1 MNKLSVQA
9 LMMLGG
15 TFWSTATSA
24 LRYLD
29 TLLKSGLTSA
39 TKFHQE
45 GIAFAR
51 EMGMNAK
58 EAQAYTQVL
67 TNRTEKLAATY
78 GVAAE
83 QIKAIQRGISEATS
97 RQLILNDAQA
107 EQFLQLNKL
116 VGSSVTSKF
125 TEEIMQGMGG
135 QLETVQGAVAKAYA
149 TAAKSGLS
157 AQKVSEKIAA
167 NLNMANKLSFRTGID
182 GLTRMAMQ
190 AEKVGMSLQSVEA
203 VANNFLEIDDAI
215 SHAAQLQM
223 LGGSA
228 GAFGGNP
235 MDMLYEA
242 NYDPEALQKRM
253 TSMLGGYAQ
262 FDAKTGMASIN
273 GANQDFIRNIAKA
286 MGIDTAEAS
295 RIAKKNAEVKF
306 KESNINFG
314 AYGNLTQEQKDFLIN
329 KSNVASG
336 RTTFTTQDGKTID
349 LTSGQALDKKVLEE
363 MMKYEG
369 MSDSDI
375 MKENARSLT
384 SIDEKLKG
392 IADSI
397 SAMFA
402 KFLEGLF
409 PDAVKDLDNIGAF
422 AKEKLEPIAK
432 NVGVAA
438 RGVYDWLKG
447 HQGTIKAIASGV
459 LGFIKFATE
468 HWKIL
473 LTTLGTL
480 KFLKFLGNAGLLG
493 RGSVASSAARSGGNI
508 LKSIWGASKGMA
520 TGTTWSYGYGRVN
533 GEGRIMSAIKAPG
546 RAFGMLSSGG
556 KLLTAGGA
564 IAGAGIGAYKA
575 ITADNAADRGA
586 GIGTAAGTL
595 IGTALGGPLGAAI
608 GGFLGDFAGRFI
620 GEHWDDITGTIS
632 KAWDGIAD
640 WFKGV
645 WGSITDIWTDTT
657 NWFKGAWGAVTNGWN
672 NLTSWFKSKWDA
684 VTNFFGKT
692 ISNFKEF
699 ITHPFDTVKS
709 LLGFGEKHAE
719 GGIVGGTSYTGDKV
733 LTRLNSGEMVLNFD
747 QQNRL
752 FNAIKNLSTPI
763 IPSVSNIT
771 NNNSSNANSSRTI
784 QTREV
789 RIQNIGGN
797 RVNRINSF
805 ADNSR
810 HGIQNIGGNRD
821 NRINR
826 ITNNSQ
832 VNGAQSA
839 NINNNSNAV
848 FNTSAFNSRMSSLL
862 TKYDTIGGNN
872 FENNIS
878 NTKYNS
884 PQTNFFSRI
893 INSLFNRNTNSSVND
908 FSDLSIQNKWNRI
921 HNVGGNIQP
930 TSISTIGGDYSFI
943 DNRIS
948 NKVKGVAPIPTKI
961 EAKPVGE
968 KEYIYTPKRTE
979 TSTVNGGTVTVKD
992 FNINI
997 NGTLKLDGGNSFKN
1011 IDMNELLNNPQFV
1024 SAIKQMVQQRIN
1036 SDFNGGRLD
1045 SSPSVMRGLTTQ
1057 VNTYGKRG

>member
-1 MNKLSVQA
+1 MNKLLVQA

-15 TFWSTATSA
+15 TLRGTVGGA
-24 LRYLD
+24 LDYLN
-29 TLLKSGLTSA
+29 TLLKSGFNTA
-39 TKFHQE
+39 TQFHQE

-51 EMGMNAK
+51 ELGMNAK

-97 RQLILNDAQA
+97 RQLMLNDAQA

-314 AYGNLTQEQKDFLIN
+314 AYGNLTQEQRDFLIN
-329 KSNVASG
+329 KSNVANG

-349 LTSGQALDKKVLEE
+349 LTSGQALDQKVLQE

-392 IADSI
+392 IAASI

-409 PDAVKDLDNIGAF
+409 PKAVKDLDNIGEF
-422 AKEKLEPIAK
+422 AKNKLEPIAK
-432 NVGVAA
+432 NLGVAA
-438 RGVYDWLKG
+438 RGVYDWFKENKETVKTL
-447 HQGTIKAIASGV
+447 ASGV
-459 LGFIKFATE
+459 LGFLKFATE

-480 KFLKFLGNAGLLG
+480 KFLKFLGNAGILG
-493 RGSVASSAARSGGNI
+493 RGAVASSAAKSGGNI
-508 LKSIWGASKGMA
+508 FKSLWGASRDMNI
-520 TGTTWSYGYGRVN
+520 GTRLGYQESRALGS
-533 GEGRIMSAIKAPG
+533 GRIMSAIKAPFKG
-546 RAFGMLSSGG
+546 FGALGG
-556 KLLTAGGA
+556 TSKILTVGGA
-564 IAGAGIGAYKA
+564 ALGTGIGAYKA

-595 IGTALGGPLGAAI
+595 IGTALGGPIGAAI

-620 GEHWDDITGTIS
+620 GEHWGDITNTIS
-632 KAWDGIAD
+632 TAWDGMSK
-640 WFKGV
+640 WFEGV
-645 WGSITDIWTDTT
+645 WGSVTNLWTDTT
-657 NWFKGAWGAVTNGWN
+657 NWFKGAWGAVTNGWS
-672 NLTSWFKSKWDA
+672 NLTGWFKDKWDS

-692 ISNFKEF
+692 ITNFKEF
-699 ITHPFDTVKS
+699 ISHPFDTVKS
-709 LLGFGEKHAE
+709 VLGFGEKHAE
-719 GGIVGGTSYTGDKV
+719 GGIVGGSSYSGDKV

-747 QQNRL
+747 QQSRL
-752 FNAIKNLSTPI
+752 FNAIKNLSIPP

-771 NNNSSNANSSRTI
+771 NNSNANSRHTI

-789 RIQNIGGN
+789 TIQNIGGN
-797 RVNRINSF
+797 KVNTF
-805 ADNSR
+805 ANNSR
-810 HGIQNIGGNRD
+810 
-821 NRINR
+821 
-826 ITNNSQ
+826 
-832 VNGAQSA
+832 
-839 NINNNSNAV
+839 
-848 FNTSAFNSRMSSLL
+848 F
-862 TKYDTIGGNN
+862 
-872 FENNIS
+872 
-878 NTKYNS
+878 
-884 PQTNFFSRI
+884 
-893 INSLFNRNTNSSVND
+893 SSVLND
-908 FSDLSIQNKWNRI
+908 TSNVQNRWNRMYR
-921 HNVGGNIQP
+921 VGGNVQP
-930 TSISTIGGDYSFI
+930 TSINNFGDYSLI

-948 NKVKGVAPIPTKI
+948 NRVKGVAPVPTKI

-979 TSTVNGGTVTVKD
+979 ASTVNGGTVTVKD

-1011 IDMNELLNNPQFV
+1011 INMNELLNNPQFV
-1024 SAIKQMVQQRIN
+1024 SAIKQMVQERIN
-1036 SDFNGGRLD
+1036 SDFNGGRFD
-1045 SSPSVMRGLTTQ
+1045 NSPSVMRGLTTQ
-1057 VNTYGKRG
+1057 VNTYGKKA

>member
-1 MNKLSVQA
+1 MNKLLVQA

-15 TFWSTATSA
+15 TLRGTVGGA
-24 LRYLD
+24 LSYLN
-29 TLLKSGLTSA
+29 TLLKSGFDTA
-39 TKFHQE
+39 TQFHQE

-51 EMGMNAK
+51 ELGMNAK

-97 RQLILNDAQA
+97 RQLMLNDAQA

-190 AEKVGMSLQSVEA
+190 AEKVGMSLQTVEA

-314 AYGNLTQEQKDFLIN
+314 AYGNLTQEQRDFLIN
-329 KSNVASG
+329 KSNVANG
-336 RTTFTTQDGKTID
+336 RTTFTTKDGKTID
-349 LTSGQALDKKVLEE
+349 LTSGQALDQKVLQE

-392 IADSI
+392 IGESI

-409 PDAVKDLDNIGAF
+409 PEAVKDLDNIGAF
-422 AKEKLEPIAK
+422 AKAKLEPIAK
-432 NVGVAA
+432 NIGVAA
-438 RGVYDWLKG
+438 RGVYDWFKENKETVKTL
-447 HQGTIKAIASGV
+447 ASGV
-459 LGFIKFATE
+459 LGFLKFATE

-473 LTTLGTL
+473 LATLGAL
-480 KFLKFLGNAGLLG
+480 KFLKFLGNAGILG
-493 RGSVASSAARSGGNI
+493 RGGSTASSAAGIGGNI
-508 LKSIWGASKGMA
+508 FSRMHANSPHKLFQQRYANHAARGISFGQAAKSTWRATSKFAKGTAAIGAL
-520 TGTTWSYGYGRVN
+520 TGV
-533 GEGRIMSAIKAPG
+533 IQ
-546 RAFGMLSSGG
+546 
-556 KLLTAGGA
+556 
-564 IAGAGIGAYKA
+564 GIGAISEYSKKKEEINNSNMSAAEKEKA
-575 ITADNAADRGA
+575 IEAIRIDKNSEVGGAVGA
-586 GIGTAAGTL
+586 GVGTVLGTFFF
-595 IGTALGGPLGAAI
+595 GPLGGMI
-608 GGFLGDFAGRFI
+608 GGAVGEFAGKFI
-620 GEHWDDITGTIS
+620 GQYWDPIVNTVTSFFKKIGDGVVWLGNKSLDAIKWLVDNNPLGLMVKGVGKLVGKDWSITGAIS
-632 KAWDGIAD
+632 SIFG
-640 WFKGV
+640 
-645 WGSITDIWTDTT
+645 GS
-657 NWFKGAWGAVTNGWN
+657 
-672 NLTSWFKSKWDA
+672 
-684 VTNFFGKT
+684 
-692 ISNFKEF
+692 
-699 ITHPFDTVKS
+699 
-709 LLGFGEKHAE
+709 EKHAE
-719 GGIVGGTSYTGDKV
+719 GGIVGGSSYSGDKV

-752 FNAIKNLSTPI
+752 FNAIKNLSAPI
-763 IPSVSNIT
+763 IPSVNNIT
-771 NNNSSNANSSRTI
+771 NNSNANSRHTI
-784 QTREV
+784 QTKEV
-789 RIQNIGGN
+789 TIQNIGGN
-797 RVNRINSF
+797 KVNTF
-805 ADNSR
+805 ANNSR
-810 HGIQNIGGNRD
+810 
-821 NRINR
+821 
-826 ITNNSQ
+826 
-832 VNGAQSA
+832 
-839 NINNNSNAV
+839 
-848 FNTSAFNSRMSSLL
+848 F
-862 TKYDTIGGNN
+862 
-872 FENNIS
+872 
-878 NTKYNS
+878 
-884 PQTNFFSRI
+884 
-893 INSLFNRNTNSSVND
+893 SSVLND
-908 FSDLSIQNKWNRI
+908 TSNVQNRWNRMYR
-921 HNVGGNIQP
+921 VGGNVQP
-930 TSISTIGGDYSFI
+930 TSINNFGDYSLI

-948 NKVKGVAPIPTKI
+948 NRVKGVAPVPTKI

-1011 IDMNELLNNPQFV
+1011 INMNELLNNPQFV
-1024 SAIKQMVQQRIN
+1024 SAIKQMVQERIN
-1036 SDFNGGRLD
+1036 SDFNGGRFD
-1045 SSPSVMRGLTTQ
+1045 NSPSVMRGLTTQ
-1057 VNTYGKRG
+1057 VNTYGKKA

>member
-1 MNKLSVQA
+1 MNKLLVQA

-15 TFWSTATSA
+15 TLRGTVGGA
-24 LRYLD
+24 LGYLN
-29 TLLKSGLTSA
+29 TLLKSGFNTA
-39 TKFHQE
+39 TQFHQE

-51 EMGMNAK
+51 ELGMNAK

-78 GVAAE
+78 GVATE

-97 RQLILNDAQA
+97 RQLMLNDAQA

-116 VGSSVTSKF
+116 VGSSVTNKF

-190 AEKVGMSLQSVEA
+190 AEKVGMSLQTVEA

-223 LGGSA
+223 LGGAA

-314 AYGNLTQEQKDFLIN
+314 AYGNLTQEQRDFLIN
-329 KSNVASG
+329 KSNVANG

-349 LTSGQALDKKVLEE
+349 LTSGQALDQKVLQE

-392 IADSI
+392 IATSI

-409 PDAVKDLDNIGAF
+409 PKAVKDLDNIGEF
-422 AKEKLEPIAK
+422 AKNKLEPIAK

-438 RGVYDWLKG
+438 RGVYDWFKENKETVKTL
-447 HQGTIKAIASGV
+447 ASGV
-459 LGFIKFATE
+459 LGFLKFATE

-480 KFLKFLGNAGLLG
+480 KFLKFLGNAGILG
-493 RGSVASSAARSGGNI
+493 KGGTASSAAGVGGNI
-508 LKSIWGASKGMA
+508 FSKMHANSPHKLFQQRYANHAARGISFGQAAKSTWRATSKFAKGTAAIGA
-520 TGTTWSYGYGRVN
+520 
-533 GEGRIMSAIKAPG
+533 
-546 RAFGMLSSGG
+546 
-556 KLLTAGGA
+556 LTGA
-564 IAGAGIGAYKA
+564 IQGIGAISEYSKKKEEINNSNMSAAEKERAMEA
-575 ITADNAADRGA
+575 IRIDRNSEVGGAVGA
-586 GIGTAAGTL
+586 GVGTVLGTFFF
-595 IGTALGGPLGAAI
+595 GPLGGMI
-608 GGFLGDFAGRFI
+608 GGAVGEFAGKFI
-620 GEHWDDITGTIS
+620 GQYWDPIVNNVTSLFKKIGDGVVWLANKSLDAIKWLVDNNPLGLMVKGIGKIVGKDWSITGAIS
-632 KAWDGIAD
+632 S
-640 WFKGV
+640 V
-645 WGSITDIWTDTT
+645 
-657 NWFKGAWGAVTNGWN
+657 
-672 NLTSWFKSKWDA
+672 
-684 VTNFFGKT
+684 FG
-692 ISNFKEF
+692 
-699 ITHPFDTVKS
+699 
-709 LLGFGEKHAE
+709 GGEKHAD
-719 GGIVGGTSYTGDKV
+719 GGIVGGSSYSGDKV

-752 FNAIKNLSTPI
+752 FNAIKNLATP
-763 IPSVSNIT
+763 
-771 NNNSSNANSSRTI
+771 

-789 RIQNIGGN
+789 SIQNIGGN
-797 RVNRINSF
+797 
-805 ADNSR
+805 
-810 HGIQNIGGNRD
+810 
-821 NRINR
+821 
-826 ITNNSQ
+826 T
-832 VNGAQSA
+832 
-839 NINNNSNAV
+839 V
-848 FNTSAFNSRMSSLL
+848 FNR
-862 TKYDTIGGNN
+862 
-872 FENNIS
+872 
-878 NTKYNS
+878 
-884 PQTNFFSRI
+884 
-893 INSLFNRNTNSSVND
+893 SVK
-908 FSDLSIQNKWNRI
+908 S
-921 HNVGGNIQP
+921 
-930 TSISTIGGDYSFI
+930 
-943 DNRIS
+943 
-948 NKVKGVAPIPTKI
+948 VAPIPTKI

-979 TSTVNGGTVTVKD
+979 TSSVNGNTVTVKD

-997 NGTLKLDGGNSFKN
+997 NGTLKLDGGSSFKN
-1011 IDMNELLNNPQFV
+1011 INMNELLNNPQFV
-1024 SAIKQMVQQRIN
+1024 GAIKQMVQERIN
-1036 SDFNGGRLD
+1036 SDFNGGRFD
-1045 SSPSVMRGLTTQ
+1045 NSPSVMRGLTTQ
-1057 VNTYGKRG
+1057 VNTYGKKA

>member
-1 MNKLSVQA
+1 MNKLLVQA

-15 TFWSTATSA
+15 TLRGTVGGA
-24 LRYLD
+24 LDYLN
-29 TLLKSGLTSA
+29 TLLKSGFNTA
-39 TKFHQE
+39 TQFHQE

-51 EMGMNAK
+51 ELGMNAK

-78 GVAAE
+78 GVAVE
-83 QIKAIQRGISEATS
+83 QIKAIQRGISESTS
-97 RQLILNDAQA
+97 RQLMLNDAQA

-262 FDAKTGMASIN
+262 FDAKTGIASIN

-314 AYGNLTQEQKDFLIN
+314 AYGNLTQEQRDFLIN
-329 KSNVASG
+329 KSNVANG

-349 LTSGQALDKKVLEE
+349 LTSGQAIDQKVLQE

-384 SIDEKLKG
+384 SINEKLKG
-392 IADSI
+392 IAASI

-409 PDAVKDLDNIGAF
+409 PDAVKELDNLGEF
-422 AKEKLEPIAK
+422 AKNKLEPIAK

-438 RGVYDWLKG
+438 RGIYDWFKENKE
-447 HQGTIKAIASGV
+447 TIKTLASGV
-459 LGFIKFATE
+459 LGFVKFATE

-480 KFLKFLGNAGLLG
+480 KFLKFLGNAGILG
-493 RGSVASSAARSGGNI
+493 KGSGVGAAARSGTSGMSWKQAKNAAKASQRTS
-508 LKSIWGASKGMA
+508 LRNGASRWGAASKAAKNLTKNVKWLGRGVKGVA
-520 TGTTWSYGYGRVN
+520 GVGTVLSAWEIGSSIYDAHAKRDEIENNKALTKVQKQQQKNEVSKQ
-533 GEGRIMSAIKAPG
+533 EGREIGEAAG
-546 RAFGMLSSGG
+546 AL
-556 KLLTAGGA
+556 AGG
-564 IAGAGIGAYKA
+564 
-575 ITADNAADRGA
+575 
-586 GIGTAAGTL
+586 
-595 IGTALGGPLGAAI
+595 LGGAKAGAAI
-608 GGFLGDFAGRFI
+608 GTMIAPGVGTVIGGLIGGLG
-620 GEHWDDITGTIS
+620 
-632 KAWDGIAD
+632 
-640 WFKGV
+640 
-645 WGSITDIWTDTT
+645 
-657 NWFKGAWGAVTNGWN
+657 GA
-672 NLTSWFKSKWDA
+672 
-684 VTNFFGKT
+684 
-692 ISNFKEF
+692 
-699 ITHPFDTVKS
+699 
-709 LLGFGEKHAE
+709 LLGGFVGNKAGGATASAIAPSSTEKHAE
-719 GGIVGGTSYTGDKV
+719 GGIVGGSSYSGDKV

-763 IPSVSNIT
+763 IPSVNNIT
-771 NNNSSNANSSRTI
+771 NNSNANSRHTI

-789 RIQNIGGN
+789 TIQNIGGN
-797 RVNRINSF
+797 
-805 ADNSR
+805 
-810 HGIQNIGGNRD
+810 
-821 NRINR
+821 
-826 ITNNSQ
+826 T
-832 VNGAQSA
+832 
-839 NINNNSNAV
+839 V
-848 FNTSAFNSRMSSLL
+848 FNR
-862 TKYDTIGGNN
+862 
-872 FENNIS
+872 
-878 NTKYNS
+878 
-884 PQTNFFSRI
+884 
-893 INSLFNRNTNSSVND
+893 SVK
-908 FSDLSIQNKWNRI
+908 S
-921 HNVGGNIQP
+921 V
-930 TSISTIGGDYSFI
+930 T
-943 DNRIS
+943 
-948 NKVKGVAPIPTKI
+948 PIPTKI

-968 KEYIYTPKRTE
+968 REYIYTPKRTE
-979 TSTVNGGTVTVKD
+979 TSTVNGGIVTVKD

-1011 IDMNELLNNPQFV
+1011 INMNELLNNPQFV
-1024 SAIKQMVQQRIN
+1024 SAIKQMVQERIN
-1036 SDFNGGRLD
+1036 SDFNGGRFD
-1045 SSPSVMRGLTTQ
+1045 NSPSVMRGLTTQ
-1057 VNTYGKRG
+1057 VNTYGKKA

>member
-1 MNKLSVQA
+1 MNKLLVQA

-15 TFWSTATSA
+15 TLRGTVGGA
-24 LRYLD
+24 LDYLD
-29 TLLKSGLTSA
+29 TLLKSGFHNA

-51 EMGMNAK
+51 ELGMNAK

-97 RQLILNDAQA
+97 RQLMLNDAQA

-228 GAFGGNP
+228 GVFGGNP

-306 KESNINFG
+306 KESAMNKE
-314 AYGNLTQEQKDFLIN
+314 AYKAMGYSDEQIDFLIN
-329 KSNVASG
+329 KSNVKNG
-336 RTTFTTQDGKTID
+336 KVMFTDMNGNEHELNGARGKID
-349 LTSGQALDKKVLEE
+349 DAVLKE

-375 MKENARSLT
+375 MKENARTLT
-384 SIDEKLKG
+384 SINEKLKG
-392 IADSI
+392 IGESI

-409 PDAVKDLDNIGAF
+409 PDAVNHLDNLGEF
-422 AKEKLEPIAK
+422 AKNKLEPIAK

-438 RGVYDWLKG
+438 RGVYDWFKENKETVKTL
-447 HQGTIKAIASGV
+447 ASGV
-459 LGFIKFATE
+459 LGFLKFATE

-473 LTTLGTL
+473 LATLGTL
-480 KFLKFLGNAGLLG
+480 KFLKFLGNAGILG
-493 RGSVASSAARSGGNI
+493 RGGSAASSAAGIGNI
-508 LKSIWGASKGMA
+508 FSRMHANSPHKLFQQRYANHAARGISFGQAAKSTWRATSKFA
-520 TGTTWSYGYGRVN
+520 
-533 GEGRIMSAIKAPG
+533 K
-546 RAFGMLSSGG
+546 
-556 KLLTAGGA
+556 
-564 IAGAGIGAYKA
+564 
-575 ITADNAADRGA
+575 
-586 GIGTAAGTL
+586 GTAAIGALTGLVQGLGAISEYSNRKEEINNSNMSAAEKEKALEAIRIDKNSEVGGAVGAGVGTVL
-595 IGTALGGPLGAAI
+595 GTFFFGPLGGII
-608 GGFLGDFAGRFI
+608 GGAVGEFAGKFI
-620 GEHWDDITGTIS
+620 GQYWDPIVNTVTSFFKKIGDGVVWLGNKSLDAIKWLVDNNPLGLMVKGIGKLVGKDWSITGAIS
-632 KAWDGIAD
+632 SIFG
-640 WFKGV
+640 
-645 WGSITDIWTDTT
+645 GS
-657 NWFKGAWGAVTNGWN
+657 
-672 NLTSWFKSKWDA
+672 
-684 VTNFFGKT
+684 
-692 ISNFKEF
+692 
-699 ITHPFDTVKS
+699 
-709 LLGFGEKHAE
+709 EKHAE
-719 GGIVGGTSYTGDKV
+719 GGIVGGSSYSGDKV

-771 NNNSSNANSSRTI
+771 NNRNANSRHTI

-789 RIQNIGGN
+789 TIQNIGGN
-797 RVNRINSF
+797 KVNTF
-805 ADNSR
+805 ANNSR
-810 HGIQNIGGNRD
+810 
-821 NRINR
+821 
-826 ITNNSQ
+826 
-832 VNGAQSA
+832 
-839 NINNNSNAV
+839 
-848 FNTSAFNSRMSSLL
+848 F
-862 TKYDTIGGNN
+862 
-872 FENNIS
+872 
-878 NTKYNS
+878 
-884 PQTNFFSRI
+884 
-893 INSLFNRNTNSSVND
+893 SSVLND
-908 FSDLSIQNKWNRI
+908 TSNVQNRWNRMYR
-921 HNVGGNIQP
+921 VGGNVQP
-930 TSISTIGGDYSFI
+930 TSINNFGDYSLI

-948 NKVKGVAPIPTKI
+948 NRVKGVAPVPTKI

-1011 IDMNELLNNPQFV
+1011 INMNELLNNPQFV
-1024 SAIKQMVQQRIN
+1024 SAIKQMVQERIN
-1036 SDFNGGRLD
+1036 SDFNGGRFD
-1045 SSPSVMRGLTTQ
+1045 NSPSVMRGLTTQ
-1057 VNTYGKRG
+1057 VNTYGKKA

>member
-1 MNKLSVQA
+1 MNKLLVQA

-15 TFWSTATSA
+15 TLRGTVGGA
-24 LRYLD
+24 LGYLN
-29 TLLKSGLTSA
+29 TLLKSGFNTA
-39 TKFHQE
+39 TQFHQE

-51 EMGMNAK
+51 ELGMNAK

-97 RQLILNDAQA
+97 RQLMLNDAQA

-314 AYGNLTQEQKDFLIN
+314 AYGNLTQEQRDFLIN
-329 KSNVASG
+329 KSNVANG
-336 RTTFTTQDGKTID
+336 KTTFTTQDGKTID
-349 LTSGQALDKKVLEE
+349 LTSGQALDQKVLQE

-375 MKENARSLT
+375 MKENARTLT
-384 SIDEKLKG
+384 SINEKLKG
-392 IADSI
+392 IAESI

-409 PDAVKDLDNIGAF
+409 PDAVNHLDNLGEF
-422 AKEKLEPIAK
+422 AKNKLEPIAK

-438 RGVYDWLKG
+438 RGVYDWFKENKETVKTL
-447 HQGTIKAIASGV
+447 ASGV
-459 LGFIKFATE
+459 LGFVKFATE

-473 LTTLGTL
+473 LATLGTL
-480 KFLKFLGNAGLLG
+480 KFLKFLGNAGILG
-493 RGSVASSAARSGGNI
+493 RGGSVASSAARSGGNI
-508 LKSIWGASKGMA
+508 FKSIWGASKGMA
-520 TGTTWSYGYGRVN
+520 TGNTWSYAYGRGN

-564 IAGAGIGAYKA
+564 LVGAGFGAYKA

-595 IGTALGGPLGAAI
+595 IGTALGGPIGAAI

-620 GEHWDDITGTIS
+620 GEHWGDITNTIS
-632 KAWDGIAD
+632 TAWDGMSK
-640 WFKGV
+640 WFEGV
-645 WGSITDIWTDTT
+645 WGSVTNLWTDTT
-657 NWFKGAWGAVTNGWN
+657 NWFKGAWGAVTNGWS
-672 NLTSWFKSKWDA
+672 NLTGWFKDKWDS

-692 ISNFKEF
+692 ITNFKEF
-699 ITHPFDTVKS
+699 ISHPFDTVKS
-709 LLGFGEKHAE
+709 VLGFGEKHAE
-719 GGIVGGTSYTGDKV
+719 GGIVGGSSYSGDKV

-771 NNNSSNANSSRTI
+771 NNSNANSRHTI

-789 RIQNIGGN
+789 TIQNIGGN
-797 RVNRINSF
+797 KVNTF
-805 ADNSR
+805 ANNSR
-810 HGIQNIGGNRD
+810 
-821 NRINR
+821 
-826 ITNNSQ
+826 
-832 VNGAQSA
+832 
-839 NINNNSNAV
+839 
-848 FNTSAFNSRMSSLL
+848 F
-862 TKYDTIGGNN
+862 
-872 FENNIS
+872 
-878 NTKYNS
+878 
-884 PQTNFFSRI
+884 
-893 INSLFNRNTNSSVND
+893 SSVLND
-908 FSDLSIQNKWNRI
+908 TSNVQNRWNRMYR
-921 HNVGGNIQP
+921 VGGNVQP
-930 TSISTIGGDYSFI
+930 TSINNFGDYSLI

-948 NKVKGVAPIPTKI
+948 NRVKGVAPVPTKI

-1011 IDMNELLNNPQFV
+1011 INMNELLNNPQFV
-1024 SAIKQMVQQRIN
+1024 SAIKQMVQERIN
-1036 SDFNGGRLD
+1036 SDFNGGRFD
-1045 SSPSVMRGLTTQ
+1045 NSPSVMRGLTTQ
-1057 VNTYGKRG
+1057 VNTYGKKA

>member
-97 RQLILNDAQA
+97 RQLILNDTQA

-314 AYGNLTQEQKDFLIN
+314 AYGNLTQEQRDFLIN

-384 SIDEKLKG
+384 SINEKLKG

-473 LTTLGTL
+473 LTTLGAL

-692 ISNFKEF
+692 ITNFKEF

-709 LLGFGEKHAE
+709 VLGFGEKHAE
-719 GGIVGGTSYTGDKV
+719 GGIVGGSSYSGDKV

-763 IPSVSNIT
+763 IPSANNIT
-771 NNNSSNANSSRTI
+771 NNSNANSRHTI

-789 RIQNIGGN
+789 TIQNIGGN
-797 RVNRINSF
+797 KVNTF
-805 ADNSR
+805 ANNSR
-810 HGIQNIGGNRD
+810 FSSVLNDTSNVQNRWNRMYRVGG
-821 NRINR
+821 
-826 ITNNSQ
+826 
-832 VNGAQSA
+832 
-839 NINNNSNAV
+839 
-848 FNTSAFNSRMSSLL
+848 
-862 TKYDTIGGNN
+862 
-872 FENNIS
+872 
-878 NTKYNS
+878 
-884 PQTNFFSRI
+884 
-893 INSLFNRNTNSSVND
+893 NSSVLND
-908 FSDLSIQNKWNRI
+908 TSNVQNRWNRMYR
-921 HNVGGNIQP
+921 VGGNVQP
-930 TSISTIGGDYSFI
+930 TSINNFGDYSLI

-948 NKVKGVAPIPTKI
+948 NRVKGVTPVPTKI

-1011 IDMNELLNNPQFV
+1011 INMNELLNNPQFV
-1024 SAIKQMVQQRIN
+1024 SAIKQMVQERIN
-1036 SDFNGGRLD
+1036 SDFNGGRFD
-1045 SSPSVMRGLTTQ
+1045 NSPSVMRGLTTQ
-1057 VNTYGKRG
+1057 VNTYGKKA

>member
-1 MNKLSVQA
+1 MNKLLVQA

-15 TFWSTATSA
+15 TLRGTVGGA
-24 LRYLD
+24 LDYLN
-29 TLLKSGLTSA
+29 TLLKSGLTTA

-51 EMGMNAK
+51 ELGMNAK

-228 GAFGGNP
+228 GIFGGNP

-314 AYGNLTQEQKDFLIN
+314 AYGNLTQEQRDFLIN
-329 KSNVASG
+329 KSNVANG

-349 LTSGQALDKKVLEE
+349 LTSGQALDQKVLQE

-392 IADSI
+392 IGESI

-409 PDAVKDLDNIGAF
+409 PEAVKDLDNIGAF
-422 AKEKLEPIAK
+422 AKAKLEPIAK
-432 NVGVAA
+432 NIGVAA
-438 RGVYDWLKG
+438 RGVYDWFKENKE
-447 HQGTIKAIASGV
+447 TIKTIASGV

-480 KFLKFLGNAGLLG
+480 KFLKFLGNAGILG
-493 RGSVASSAARSGGNI
+493 KGSTASSAARIGGNI
-508 LKSIWGASKGMA
+508 FSRMHKGSAHEIFSNTFQGMGRLRNQSWWSRTRTGAKLAWKGTSSLA
-520 TGTTWSYGYGRVN
+520 KGTAALGALTGV
-533 GEGRIMSAIKAPG
+533 IQ
-546 RAFGMLSSGG
+546 
-556 KLLTAGGA
+556 
-564 IAGAGIGAYKA
+564 GIGAISEYSKKKEEINNSNMSAAEKERAMEA
-575 ITADNAADRGA
+575 IRIDKNSEVGGAVGA
-586 GIGTAAGTL
+586 GVGTVLGTFFF
-595 IGTALGGPLGAAI
+595 GPLGGMI
-608 GGFLGDFAGRFI
+608 GGAVGEFAGKFI
-620 GEHWDDITGTIS
+620 GQYWDPIVNNVTSLFKKIGDGVVWLANKSLDAIKWLVDNNPLGLMVKGIGKIVGKDWSITGAIS
-632 KAWDGIAD
+632 S
-640 WFKGV
+640 V
-645 WGSITDIWTDTT
+645 
-657 NWFKGAWGAVTNGWN
+657 
-672 NLTSWFKSKWDA
+672 
-684 VTNFFGKT
+684 FG
-692 ISNFKEF
+692 
-699 ITHPFDTVKS
+699 
-709 LLGFGEKHAE
+709 GGEKHAD
-719 GGIVGGTSYTGDKV
+719 GGIVGGSSYSGDKV

-763 IPSVSNIT
+763 IPSISNVT
-771 NNNSSNANSSRTI
+771 NNRNANSRHTI

-789 RIQNIGGN
+789 TIQNIGGN
-797 RVNRINSF
+797 KVNTF
-805 ADNSR
+805 ANNSR
-810 HGIQNIGGNRD
+810 FSSILNGTSNVQNR
-821 NRINR
+821 
-826 ITNNSQ
+826 
-832 VNGAQSA
+832 
-839 NINNNSNAV
+839 
-848 FNTSAFNSRMSSLL
+848 
-862 TKYDTIGGNN
+862 
-872 FENNIS
+872 
-878 NTKYNS
+878 
-884 PQTNFFSRI
+884 
-893 INSLFNRNTNSSVND
+893 
-908 FSDLSIQNKWNRI
+908 WNRI
-921 HNVGGNIQP
+921 HSVGGNVQP
-930 TSISTIGGDYSFI
+930 TSINNFGDYSLI

-948 NKVKGVAPIPTKI
+948 NGVKGIAPVPTKI

-1011 IDMNELLNNPQFV
+1011 INMNELLNNPQFV
-1024 SAIKQMVQQRIN
+1024 SAIKQMVQERIN
-1036 SDFNGGRLD
+1036 SDFNGGRFD
-1045 SSPSVMRGLTTQ
+1045 NSPSVMRGLTTQ
-1057 VNTYGKRG
+1057 VNTYGKKA

>member
-1 MNKLSVQA
+1 MNKLLVQA

-15 TFWSTATSA
+15 TLRGTVGGA
-24 LRYLD
+24 LDYLN
-29 TLLKSGLTSA
+29 TLLKSGLTTA

-51 EMGMNAK
+51 ELGMNAK

-83 QIKAIQRGISEATS
+83 QIKAIQRGISESTS

-329 KSNVASG
+329 KSNVANG

-349 LTSGQALDKKVLEE
+349 LTSGQALDQKVLQE

-392 IADSI
+392 IGESI

-409 PDAVKDLDNIGAF
+409 PEAVKDLDNIGAF
-422 AKEKLEPIAK
+422 AKAKLEPIAK
-432 NVGVAA
+432 NIGVAA
-438 RGVYDWLKG
+438 RGVYDWFKENKE
-447 HQGTIKAIASGV
+447 TIKTIASGV

-480 KFLKFLGNAGLLG
+480 KFLKFLGNAGILG
-493 RGSVASSAARSGGNI
+493 KGSTASSAARIGGNI
-508 LKSIWGASKGMA
+508 FSRMHKGSAHEIFSNTFQGMGRLRNQSWWSRTRTGAKLAWKGTSSLA
-520 TGTTWSYGYGRVN
+520 KGTAALGALTGV
-533 GEGRIMSAIKAPG
+533 IQ
-546 RAFGMLSSGG
+546 
-556 KLLTAGGA
+556 
-564 IAGAGIGAYKA
+564 GIGAISEYSKKKEEINNSNMSAAEKEKA
-575 ITADNAADRGA
+575 IEAIRIDKNSEVGGAVGA
-586 GIGTAAGTL
+586 GVGTVLGTFFF
-595 IGTALGGPLGAAI
+595 GPLGGMI
-608 GGFLGDFAGRFI
+608 GGAVGEFAGKFI
-620 GEHWDDITGTIS
+620 GQYWDPIVNNVTSLFKKIGDGVVWLANKSLDAIKWLVDNNPLGLMVKGIGKIVGKDWSITGAIS
-632 KAWDGIAD
+632 S
-640 WFKGV
+640 V
-645 WGSITDIWTDTT
+645 
-657 NWFKGAWGAVTNGWN
+657 
-672 NLTSWFKSKWDA
+672 
-684 VTNFFGKT
+684 FG
-692 ISNFKEF
+692 
-699 ITHPFDTVKS
+699 
-709 LLGFGEKHAE
+709 GGEKHAD
-719 GGIVGGTSYTGDKV
+719 GGIVGGSSYSGDKV

-763 IPSVSNIT
+763 IPSISNVT
-771 NNNSSNANSSRTI
+771 NNRNANSRHTI

-789 RIQNIGGN
+789 TIQNIGGN
-797 RVNRINSF
+797 KVNTF
-805 ADNSR
+805 A
-810 HGIQNIGGNRD
+810 
-821 NRINR
+821 
-826 ITNNSQ
+826 NNSKFSS
-832 VNGAQSA
+832 VLNDT
-839 NINNNSNAV
+839 SNV
-848 FNTSAFNSRMSSLL
+848 QNRWNRM
-862 TKYDTIGGNN
+862 YHVGG
-872 FENNIS
+872 
-878 NTKYNS
+878 
-884 PQTNFFSRI
+884 
-893 INSLFNRNTNSSVND
+893 NSSVLND
-908 FSDLSIQNKWNRI
+908 TSNIQNRWNRMY
-921 HNVGGNIQP
+921 HVGGNVQP
-930 TSISTIGGDYSFI
+930 TSINNFGDYSLI

-948 NKVKGVAPIPTKI
+948 NRVKGVAPVPTKI

-1011 IDMNELLNNPQFV
+1011 INMNELLNNPQFV
-1024 SAIKQMVQQRIN
+1024 SAIKQMVQERIN
-1036 SDFNGGRLD
+1036 SDFNGGRFD
-1045 SSPSVMRGLTTQ
+1045 NSPSVMRGLTTQ
-1057 VNTYGKRG
+1057 VNTYGKKA